1 MSRPKITVVGAGQV
15 GATTALRLGE
25 ARLGDVLLLDIVE
38 GMPQGKALDLVE
50 AAPVVGNDTAFAGA
64 NDLAAMAGSDVVVM
78 TAGLPRKPGMSR
90 DDLLRKNADI
100 VGGVAEVVKSAAPDA
115 VVIVVSNPLDVVTT
129 LMHRVTGF
137 AKQRV
142 VGMAGVL
149 DAARFSAF
157 IAMELAC
164 SVKDVRAMVLGGH
177 GDSMVPLPRYTTVA
191 GVPVTELLSD
201 ERIAALVERTRKGGA
216 EIVGLLQSGSAFYA
230 PSAAAAAMVAAILR
244 DEKRI
249 LPSCVLLEGEYGLRD
264 VFVGV
269 PAKLGGRG
277 VEAVLELDL
286 TPEERS
292 ALHASAEAVRATA
305 AKL

>member
-100 VGGVAEVVKSAAPDA
+100 VGDVAEVVKSAAPDA
-115 VVIVVSNPLDVVTT
+115 VVIVVSNPLDVMTT